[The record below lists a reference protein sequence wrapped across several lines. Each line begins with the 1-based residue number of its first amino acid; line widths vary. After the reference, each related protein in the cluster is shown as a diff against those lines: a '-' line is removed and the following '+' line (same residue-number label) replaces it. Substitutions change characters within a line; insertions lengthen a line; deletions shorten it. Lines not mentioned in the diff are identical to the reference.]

1 MAKFDS
7 GNVNKQNKQ
16 AGACNEILSQQFW
29 WHQTALLPKSGK
41 SLNKALGADMLS
53 IEYPA
58 LILPKVRGIIEAK
71 TTTTDRQRLQA
82 YEICIERNFLKLNS
96 KSY

>member
-1 MAKFDS
+1 MAKFES
-7 GNVNKQNKQ
+7 GIVNKQSKQ

-29 WHQTALLPKSGK
+29 WHQTALLPKSGR
-41 SLNKALGADMLS
+41 SLNKALGADIFS

-71 TTTTDRQRLQA
+71 TTTTDRQRLHE
-82 YEICIERNFLKLNS
+82 YVICIQKEFFLA
-96 KSY
+96 